1 MEQKEHVKTIKELGY
16 FESQLLQQFSDEE
29 IEELRSRCEQ
39 YDELYNL
46 YSNNA
51 SFKSYVDKCCV
62 SYGMKPEFA
71 LLEKTIQEVGYY
83 YFDHAIKQKEQLT
96 HCSCEDITED
106 KSC

>member
-16 FESQLLQQFSDEE
+16 FESQLRQRFSDEE
-29 IEELRSRCEQ
+29 IEELRSKCEN
-39 YDELYNL
+39 YDKLYELYS
-46 YSNNA
+46 SNAN
-51 SFKSYVDKCCV
+51 FKSYVDKCCV

-71 LLEKTIQEVGYY
+71 LLEKTIQEVGQYY
-83 YFDHAIKQKEQLT
+83 IEKPKEQLT